1 MKNEEA
7 KEKPMVLV
15 NKHRASQKIIGMECS
30 SSLSSDEV
38 SDIDI
43 SEMIEEGEEFEGED

>member
-1 MKNEEA
+1 MQNEEA

-30 SSLSSDEV
+30 SSLSEV

>member
-1 MKNEEA
+1 MQNEEA
-7 KEKPMVLV
+7 KEKPIVLV

-30 SSLSSDEV
+30 SSEEV

-43 SEMIEEGEEFEGED
+43 SEMIEEGEEYEGED